1 VIHPTSRWCAFEAAY
16 RREAWRQLSY
26 REALSL
32 FEALWAEAREL
43 DPRLGEDW
51 REALAADLALA
62 RAINGLPPTA

>member
-1 VIHPTSRWCAFEAAY
+1 MIQPTRRWRAFQAAY
-16 RREAWRQLSY
+16 RREAYRQLSY

-43 DPRLGEDW
+43 NPQLGEDW
-51 REALAADLALA
+51 RTELAANIAVA